1 MRILISGHNGFL
13 GRHLQRAMMTIN
25 HNYTLI
31 FLTKSDFSH
40 SNLNNKVKH
49 NDIIFHFAGV
59 NRDINDSIVFDKNE
73 TINNTLLKVLEKVN
87 FTGKLFYIINSGK
100 LKYSLW

>member
-1 MRILISGHNGFL
+1 
-13 GRHLQRAMMTIN
+13 MTIN

-73 TINNTLLKVLEKVN
+73 TINNTLLKVLKKSILQEN
-87 FTGKLFYIINSGK
+87 FFLHHQFRKTQILIMVKQKMQELNF
-100 LKYSLW
+100 

>member
-1 MRILISGHNGFL
+1 
-13 GRHLQRAMMTIN
+13 MTIN

-87 FTGKLFYIINSGK
+87 FTGKLFLHHQFRKTQILIMVKQKKMQELNF
-100 LKYSLW
+100 